1 MDCVGDIDSK
11 LDAFEAYQNFN
22 ARGIQLRTKLI
33 VVGSAGSIGFLM
45 ASLSGQISLKSS
57 VEYNSPESFLI
68 TGLCCVALLLAIPL
82 LRRKPFRHALSLTSA
97 TIAILW
103 CFACLILE
111 SGVTLPAGARQILI
125 VALYGALGRLASIL
139 IGIQWNLHFALNPLD
154 ETIRSVVATM
164 LLGTSFFVMFSL
176 LEKSA
181 AMAWACV
188 MLLSSSIL
196 NFIVEELMTGNDR
209 SSYSLESV
217 VRQDERLSPSQESL
231 FRTRMLFFGSR
242 VAYGVFGGV
251 LVGLA
256 SFEMHLQLS
265 APPIAICISISL
277 LIAAFGVL
285 FAKFDKAGNV
295 FAAIVTPTL
304 ILMSVTIAFY
314 TKDLSAM
321 ARVFAVMTEAAWITQ
336 LYIQL
341 PTYRRLV
348 RMHPVNFA
356 YSEKVV
362 SLVVFEF
369 VVYGFMQLS
378 PENTGM
384 GASAIIIAGGMGL
397 FVLVISYSLG
407 RHVLRYH
414 PKSGENTIPNEE
426 VESTLMNRVKN
437 AAAHYGLTP
446 KEEEVLSY
454 LASGYS
460 RPYIE
465 KSLYIAKGTAK
476 AHTYHIYQKLGVN
489 SQDDLIELVRC
500 MPGDS

>member
-1 MDCVGDIDSK
+1 MNRI
-11 LDAFEAYQNFN
+11 
-22 ARGIQLRTKLI
+22 I
-33 VVGSAGSIGFLM
+33 VTVEGSLAIAGSIKAF
-45 ASLSGQISLKSS
+45 
-57 VEYNSPESFLI
+57 N
-68 TGLCCVALLLAIPL
+68 GLLF
-82 LRRKPFRHALSLTSA
+82 RRKSFRHAFSLTSVM
-97 TIAILW
+97 IAIVW

-111 SGVTLPAGARQILI
+111 SGIALPAGARLVLI
-125 VALYGALGRLASIL
+125 VASYGALGRLANIL

-154 ETIRSVVATM
+154 ETIRSVIATM

-176 LEKSA
+176 LDESV
-181 AMAWACV
+181 AMGWACI

-196 NFIVEELMTGNDR
+196 NYVVEELMTGNDQ
-209 SSYSLESV
+209 SSYSVESV
-217 VRQDERLSPSQESL
+217 LQQDEKLSPSQKSL
-231 FRTRMLFFGSR
+231 FRTRVLFFGSR
-242 VAYGVFGGV
+242 VAYGVFGGI

-256 SFEMHLQLS
+256 SFEAHLQLS
-265 APPIAICISISL
+265 APPIAICISAAL
-277 LIAAFGVL
+277 LIATFGVL

-304 ILMSVTIAFY
+304 ILMSVAIAFY
-314 TKDLSAM
+314 TEDLSAM

-356 YSEKVV
+356 YSEKVA

-378 PENTGM
+378 PENAGM
-384 GASAIIIAGGMGL
+384 GANAIVVASGMGL

-414 PKSGENTIPNEE
+414 PKSGESAMPDEG
-426 VESTLMNRVKN
+426 VENALTSRVKN

-476 AHTYHIYQKLGVN
+476 AHTYRIYQKLGIN
-489 SQDDLIELVRC
+489 SQDDLIELIRC
-500 MPGDS
+500 MPGDSR